1 MKWERWINMRID
13 VMVDLETLGNKA
25 TSTIFQ
31 ISASGFDIATGLSIN
46 SFNGISDISKNDKMN
61 VTGDTIKWWLD
72 TDAELLKTLLNK
84 GEGSSDMLL
93 IEFFKWLNAMTKD
106 NDVYLWGNGILFDNN
121 LLRTQFEALGMS
133 YPIHFR
139 NDRDVRTI
147 VELAALKTGKTVKEL
162 QAEYN
167 NPSLTAHN
175 AMDDV
180 YYQIALVSGCYGIIV
195 GDK

>member
-72 TDAELLKTLLNK
+72 TDANLLKELLNK
-84 GEGSSDMLL
+84 GEGSSDDLL
-93 IEFFKWLNAMTKD
+93 RQFQRWLLHMVEN
-106 NDVYLWGNGILFDNN
+106 NEVYLWGNGILFDNN
-121 LLRTQFEALGMS
+121 LLRTQFEALGMA

-147 VELAALKTGKTVKEL
+147 VELAALKTGKTVKEI
-162 QAEYN
+162 QADYN
-167 NPSLTAHN
+167 DPSLTAHN

-195 GDK
+195 GGK

>member
-167 NPSLTAHN
+167 DPSLTAHN